1 MNGPEEQQLPA
12 KLERKRSATIAGD
25 LPASLSRTTTA
36 SDAANPDSFMLKT
49 KKGLGLHHSNTLA
62 LPPCTVW
69 VGNLPSEIASTGK
82 LKGLIEQKFGEVQT
96 VTVRKKEAPE
106 RSWAFLTFVEPESMT
121 ECMEAKTSV
130 YDNYLGHTV
139 ELSVRLPWSQDHQ
152 GSNAGRAPGAMRKVA
167 RAHKTR
173 TRWAAVS
180 GSVAGSQTP
189 DLVSTRGLGEMMMD
203 THRRQQAERR
213 KCFFMP
219 QRTFRAIWDAAQL
232 VILMYVALVYPVRAA
247 MEYDPE
253 LGSWM
258 MALDV
263 VIDLWFLLD
272 IVVNFR
278 TAYKNEV
285 DETIVVDLKKIAHR
299 YVCGFRSG
307 GGWFFVDL
315 ISSLP
320 IQYIAM
326 ISGSDEGKESG
337 VQIRLFKVLRL
348 LRLARLLRLIRI
360 RALTRQYEDTALFDV
375 FESLKLVHMTF
386 LIMWM
391 AHIAACAWYE
401 TDLSHMHVIIYLLA
415 SFIRFFVV
423 RWRL

>member
-1 MNGPEEQQLPA
+1 MAAVAMVPGAVNGPEVQESAQKQ
-12 KLERKRSATIAGD
+12 ERERGATAAGGDLSATR
-25 LPASLSRTTTA
+25 SRTVTGSNTA
-36 SDAANPDSFMLKT
+36 DPDSFAIKT
-49 KKGLGLHHSNTLA
+49 RKSLGLHHSNSNTLA

-69 VGNLPSEIASTGK
+69 IGNLPREVASNSK
-82 LKGLIEQKFGEVQT
+82 LKGFIEQKFGDVET
-96 VTVRKKEAPE
+96 VTVREKEAPE
-106 RSWAFLTFVEPESMT
+106 RSWAFLTFVEPDSMT
-121 ECMEAKTSV
+121 ACMEATTSV
-130 YDNYLGHTV
+130 YDNYLGKAV

-152 GSNAGRAPGAMRKVA
+152 SSNGGGASGAMKRIA
-167 RAHKTR
+167 REHKTR
-173 TRWAAVS
+173 RRWAAVG
-180 GSVAGSQTP
+180 GSVAGRNKP
-189 DLVSTRGLGEMMMD
+189 KLVSNFGSHRGLGEMMMES
-203 THRRQQAERR
+203 HRRQQAEHR

-219 QRTFRAIWDAAQL
+219 QRTFRAVWDANQV
-232 VILMYVALVYPVRAA
+232 VILLYVALAYPVRAA

-253 LGSWM
+253 VGSWM
-258 MALDV
+258 MILDI
-263 VIDLWFLLD
+263 VIDSWFLLD
-272 IVVNFR
+272 IIINFR
-278 TAYKNEV
+278 TAYKNEE

-320 IQYIAM
+320 IQYIAL
-326 ISGSDEGKESG
+326 IGGGDEGKESG

-391 AHIAACAWYE
+391 AHIAACVW
-401 TDLSHMHVIIYLLA
+401 
-415 SFIRFFVV
+415 
-423 RWRL
+423 

>member
-1 MNGPEEQQLPA
+1 
-12 KLERKRSATIAGD
+12 
-25 LPASLSRTTTA
+25 
-36 SDAANPDSFMLKT
+36 MLKT

-69 VGNLPSEIASTGK
+69 IGNLPREIASTGK
-82 LKGLIEQKFGEVQT
+82 LKGFIEQKFGEVET
-96 VTVRKKEAPE
+96 VTVRTKETPD

-121 ECMEAKTSV
+121 ECLEAKTSV
-130 YDNYLGHTV
+130 YDNYLGKTV

-152 GSNAGRAPGAMRKVA
+152 GSNAGGAPGAMRKVA

-180 GSVAGSQTP
+180 GSVAGRKAP
-189 DLVSTRGLGEMMMD
+189 VVSTRGLGEMMMD

-258 MALDV
+258 MVLDV
-263 VIDLWFLLD
+263 IIDLWFLLD
-272 IVVNFR
+272 IVINFR
-278 TAYKNEV
+278 TAYKNEE

-326 ISGSDEGKESG
+326 ISGRDEANESG

-348 LRLARLLRLIRI
+348 VRLARLLRLIRI

-375 FESLKLVHMTF
+375 FESLKLVHMIF

-391 AHIAACAWYE
+391 AHIAACVWYE
-401 TDLSHMHVIIYLLA
+401 FTNLSHIFVIVYLLA
-415 SFIRFFVV
+415 SFIRFRVL
-423 RWRL
+423 RWRR